1 MPPFTRADLLAA
13 NQCSRRAWLQQHPP
27 SEAPER
33 VKLPR
38 SDDRDAV
45 RDAMRRRF
53 PGGRAIPA
61 EMSLEARLACTSEA
75 MADPSIPA
83 IFDAMFSFEGLVV
96 RASVLE
102 RRSAGFV
109 VSEAKAANSVGE
121 AHELDVAV
129 VGWVAAKV
137 GVPIVGLSLAH
148 FDADYV
154 RRETLDEQ
162 ALFVMVPVA
171 PRDFSAALATLLS
184 AVSRVA
190 EPHAKVGHHCQQ
202 PRECPF
208 RTHCAAS
215 TGEFS
220 VHRLPRAGKV
230 QQELA
235 ELGVTDVRQ
244 IPTHVRMN
252 PTQQHAV
259 WSLVNHAE
267 YIGGGLLPSL
277 RNVRLPL
284 RFIDFEACQPA
295 VPRWPGTSPFQQL
308 PTQWSMHVQYEDGR
322 IEHASFLHTEDSDP
336 REAFVR
342 SLVTAVGTEGSIL
355 VYSGY
360 EATTLRG
367 LRDRMPEAWSEFEG
381 IVNRIMDMLPV
392 IRDHYYHPDLEGS
405 FSIKAVLPAV
415 CPEVGYADLEI
426 QDGAT
431 AARQWLRMISS
442 GTPDDERA
450 HIRASLLAYCERDT
464 LALLRVREALVAR
477 AGG

>member
-1 MPPFTRADLLAA
+1 MPLFTRADLLAA
-13 NQCSRRAWLQQHPP
+13 NQCARRAWLQQHPP
-27 SEAPER
+27 AEAPER
-33 VKLPR
+33 LRLPR

-45 RDAMRRRF
+45 RDAMRRRY
-53 PGGRAIPA
+53 PGGITIPVEA
-61 EMSLEARLACTSEA
+61 PLETRLAATA
-75 MADPSIPA
+75 AAIADTAIPA
-83 IFDAMFSFEGLVV
+83 IFDATFAFDQIVV
-96 RASVLE
+96 RAAVLE
-102 RRSAGFV
+102 RRPGGFV

-129 VGWVAAKV
+129 VGWVAAQT
-137 GVPIVGLSLAH
+137 GTPIAGLSLAH
-148 FDADYV
+148 FDPDYV
-154 RRETLDEQ
+154 RRETLDDQ
-162 ALFVMVPVA
+162 ALFVVVPVL
-171 PRDFSAALATLLS
+171 PREFATAHARLRASAARAD
-184 AVSRVA
+184 
-190 EPHAKVGHHCQQ
+190 EPPAKVGHHCQH

-208 RTHCAAS
+208 RTHCAPS

-220 VHRLPRAGKV
+220 VQRLPRAGKV

-277 RNVRLPL
+277 RNVRWPL
-284 RFIDFEACQPA
+284 RFLDFEACQPA

-322 IEHASFLHTEDSDP
+322 VEHSAFLHTEDSDP

-415 CPEVGYADLEI
+415 CPDVGYDDLEV

-431 AARQWLRMISS
+431 AARLWLRMISS

-464 LALLRVREALVAR
+464 LALLCVREALVAR